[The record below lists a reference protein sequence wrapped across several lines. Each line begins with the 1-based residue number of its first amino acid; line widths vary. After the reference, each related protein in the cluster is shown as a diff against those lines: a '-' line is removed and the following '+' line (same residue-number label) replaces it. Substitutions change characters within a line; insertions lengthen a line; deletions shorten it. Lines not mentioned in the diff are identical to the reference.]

1 MLCCWL
7 WFRVSKESSHT
18 GQSLYYCL
26 DHTTGKCKGLD
37 EFSKCV
43 IVQDWKDCLQVAYSG
58 SPADLAGLSS
68 PLLLMN
74 LTFLLVRITSLV
86 LSGTHAVSSLLHC
99 VFSRLQCYNSTPIFS
114 FSEAFNLRSGIS
126 LAFPHTMN
134 VASTVVQTGACLW
147 PPGRIERKSV
157 FLPFALSPFWATR
170 EEMKHI
176 YLGFPSSLNPSCV
189 HPSALLSNT
198 HVHKPP
204 ETMRPC
210 SAVDI
215 QKGPE
220 WMAGIGMHWL
230 SACLPIFQRSWW
242 LY

>member
-1 MLCCWL
+1 M
-7 WFRVSKESSHT
+7 
-18 GQSLYYCL
+18 
-26 DHTTGKCKGLD
+26 
-37 EFSKCV
+37 
-43 IVQDWKDCLQVAYSG
+43 
-58 SPADLAGLSS
+58 
-68 PLLLMN
+68 
-74 LTFLLVRITSLV
+74 

-157 FLPFALSPFWATR
+157 FLPFALSPFWSHERRKWNTF
-170 EEMKHI
+170 I
-176 YLGFPSSLNPSCV
+176 LGFP
-189 HPSALLSNT
+189 LLST
-198 HVHKPP
+198 LHVSFLLLLFVEHTRTQTPG
-204 ETMRPC
+204 TMRPC

-220 WMAGIGMHWL
+220 WMAGICMHWL
-230 SACLPIFQRSWW
+230 SACLPNISAQ
-242 LY
+242 LMALLDTLI